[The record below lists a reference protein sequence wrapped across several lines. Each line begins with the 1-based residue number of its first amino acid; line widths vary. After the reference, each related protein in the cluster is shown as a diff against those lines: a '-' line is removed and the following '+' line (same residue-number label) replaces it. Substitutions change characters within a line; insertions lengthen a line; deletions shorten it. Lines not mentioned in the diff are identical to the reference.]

1 MSWRGQHAL
10 CCSISAGVLVDSE
23 SGLSLEALGHRV
35 PVHEISY
42 THGHM
47 VSGGVGHRVDH
58 EKLLLG
64 RLARDTGDL
73 PAMQVSVQLAR
84 QLGILLACLLA
95 ILLACLLAC
104 LVLLACLLSYLH
116 EAVGIWAVYVF
127 RHIMQR
133 TVRRRVT
140 RRLQHG

>member
-1 MSWRGQHAL
+1 MLAQQTMRTGTKLAVARTACRVL
-10 CCSISAGVLVDSE
+10 FDKCSGFVDSE
-23 SGLSLEALGHRV
+23 SRLILEALGHRV

-73 PAMQVSVQLAR
+73 PAMQASVQLA
-84 QLGILLACLLA
+84 
-95 ILLACLLAC
+95 
-104 LVLLACLLSYLH
+104 
-116 EAVGIWAVYVF
+116 
-127 RHIMQR
+127 
-133 TVRRRVT
+133 
-140 RRLQHG
+140 